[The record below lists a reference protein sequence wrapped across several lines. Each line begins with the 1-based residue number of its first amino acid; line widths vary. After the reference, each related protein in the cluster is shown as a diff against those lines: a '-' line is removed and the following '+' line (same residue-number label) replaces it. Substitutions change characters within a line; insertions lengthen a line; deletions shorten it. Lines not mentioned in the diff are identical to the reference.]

1 MGSTVESGTNSA
13 MSITLEASPSSDLV
27 SSSVKRTYWSFWNQW
42 PLTMAPRSTCSL
54 STGKIICWRRRLP
67 HLAWS
72 WLKLTPPAEAAV
84 YILTGMETSP
94 KEIVPDPSECGDMI
108 DVLPTGEDP

>member
-1 MGSTVESGTNSA
+1 M
-13 MSITLEASPSSDLV
+13 
-27 SSSVKRTYWSFWNQW
+27 
-42 PLTMAPRSTCSL
+42 PLRSTTSL
-54 STGKIICWRRRLP
+54 STGQYICWRRRLP

-94 KEIVPDPSECGDMI
+94 KEIVPDPSECGGMAGTLQI
-108 DVLPTGEDP
+108 VRFCETLHGSTGPAMLQGLGRCCARIVVVGTERGEG

>member
-1 MGSTVESGTNSA
+1 
-13 MSITLEASPSSDLV
+13 
-27 SSSVKRTYWSFWNQW
+27 
-42 PLTMAPRSTCSL
+42 MALRSTTSL
-54 STGKIICWRRRLP
+54 STGQIICWRRRLP

-94 KEIVPDPSECGDMI
+94 KEIVPDPSECGGMAGALQMVRFCETLHGSTAAAMLQGLGRDRTRI
-108 DVLPTGEDP
+108 VVPGPERGEG